1 MKIHKKE
8 KGFTLIE
15 LLVVVAILGILAAV
29 VVPNVSSFIGRGEAE
44 ANSTEEKNV
53 LLGITAVLAETNSS
67 QLDVAI
73 GVAGT
78 GLQDISAA
86 ASGSGAATLDQ
97 FLQDADDMKCL
108 YSITIDGVVTQESC
122 P

>member
-8 KGFTLIE
+8 KDFTLIE

-29 VVPNVSSFIGRGEAE
+29 VVPNVSSFIGRGETE

-53 LLGITAVLAETNSS
+53 ALGITAVLAETNSS
-67 QLDVAI
+67 QLDAAVTTA
-73 GVAGT
+73 T
-78 GLQDISAA
+78 SDLSAV
-86 ASGSGAATLDQ
+86 ASGSGATTLDE
-97 FLQDADDMKCL
+97 FLQDADDMKCE
-108 YSITIDGVVTQESC
+108 YTITIDGVVTQDNC